1 MSYGILVEVH
11 DTETRAFY
19 NDMLSSTSATQP
31 VIKVDIRGLISS
43 SPGIGIVKTI
53 CEAIRGIWVGYW

>member
-19 NDMLSSTSATQP
+19 NDLSSKTSITQP
-31 VIKVDIRGLISS
+31 VIKVDIRGLMISC
-43 SPGIGIVKTI
+43 PGIGIVETI
-53 CEAIRGIWVGYW
+53 CNTIREIWHGYW